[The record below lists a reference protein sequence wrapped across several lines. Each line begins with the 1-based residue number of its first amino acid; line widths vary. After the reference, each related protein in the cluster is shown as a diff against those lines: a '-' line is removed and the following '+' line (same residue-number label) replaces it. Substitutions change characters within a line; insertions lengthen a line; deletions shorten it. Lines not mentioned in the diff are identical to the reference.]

1 MPSLTFI
8 LPHWLYWSGLVL
20 FPLVAFFMVR
30 RQAAAKFQARATNL
44 PVAYLLWLF
53 GGFVGLHRFYVRS
66 FLGAVYIPLFIAILF
81 GNSRGRQARDQV
93 SGARNDLMGAKFDAE
108 RFQEAAKQGRD
119 SAQAMFAKAEQ
130 AVAATQDQ
138 FAAATADFEQWQ
150 MVSGGFAIA
159 IAVLLA
165 IDAVA
170 LPWLVRRCTE
180 REGPAG
186 PMPMAGKP
194 PAEVIEDVTGPAAE
208 VGPTRQVHSRI
219 TGAIDKINGFSGEFV
234 CYWSVIAVFVYYYEV
249 IARYVFNSPTNW
261 AHESMFLMFGMQYL
275 LSGAYALREQ
285 SHVRVDVLYAY
296 LSDRA
301 KVITDIVTSA
311 FFFIFTGALLVTGW
325 IFFRDSI
332 DVWEVSFT
340 EWGIQ
345 YWPIKFSL
353 VLGAVLIILQGL
365 SKLIKDVVALT
376 RMGA

>member
-1 MPSLTFI
+1 MPDLTFI

-20 FPLVAFFMVR
+20 FPLAAFFIVR
-30 RQAAAKFQARATNL
+30 RTGMSSEAKAVSL
-44 PVAYLLWLF
+44 PVGYLLWLF
-53 GGFVGLHRFYVRS
+53 GGFVGLHRFYLRS
-66 FLGAVYIPLFIAILF
+66 FLGAVYIPLFVAILF
-81 GNSRGRQARDQV
+81 GNSRGRQALDRV
-93 SGARNDLMGAKFDAE
+93 SGARNDLLGAKFDVE
-108 RFQEAAKQGRD
+108 RFQEAVKQGKD
-119 SAQAMFAKAEQ
+119 GAQAMVAKAEQ
-130 AVAATQDQ
+130 ALAAAHDQ
-138 FAAATADFEQWQ
+138 FAAAGASFEQWQ
-150 MVSGGFAIA
+150 TVSASFAMA

-170 LPWLVRRCTE
+170 LPRLVRRCAE
-180 REGPAG
+180 REEPATDV
-186 PMPMAGKP
+186 AGKGL
-194 PAEVIEDVTGPAAE
+194 AEVIEDVMGAASD
-208 VGPTRQVHSRI
+208 VDPTRKVHWRI
-219 TGAIDKINGFSGEFV
+219 TDAIDKISGLSGEFV

-275 LSGAYALREQ
+275 LSGAYAMREG
-285 SHVRVDVLYAY
+285 SHVRVDVLYLH

-301 KVITDIVTSA
+301 KLFTDVVTSV

-325 IFFRDSI
+325 IFLRDSI

-340 EWGIQ
+340 EWAIS
-345 YWPIKFSL
+345 YWPIKISI